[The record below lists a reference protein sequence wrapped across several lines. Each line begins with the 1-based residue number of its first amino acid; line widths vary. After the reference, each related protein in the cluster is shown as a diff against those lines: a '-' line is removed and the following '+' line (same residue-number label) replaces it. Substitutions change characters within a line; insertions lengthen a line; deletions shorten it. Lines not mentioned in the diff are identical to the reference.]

1 MKTYTIDNQRAIQN
15 DLAEIQYIKY
25 SCDTDVHIHDAI
37 EVVYILSG
45 KGEHIIDNR
54 IERVSRGSLVIIDYG
69 QVHSFSITEPIEY
82 YNMLFKPAFIAD
94 CLREKKCF
102 SDILKYWGCETDGL
116 EMKNIYF
123 CNGEEDKI
131 EKLFYLILNESTKR
145 KFGYMNFIRSYT
157 ELIMHSAVRNVLS
170 DSKKMAYRR
179 DEQIYDAMQY
189 IQNNC
194 NLQLT
199 LADVSKR
206 YNFSANYFSE
216 LLKQHT
222 GLSFK
227 QFLITKR
234 MMKAMLLLLRKSKNY
249 SVEEII
255 SECGYM
261 NKSFFYKT
269 FKQHFGITP
278 KDVKRYRNG
287 DKEYIKENFL
297 K

>member
-1 MKTYTIDNQRAIQN
+1 MT
-15 DLAEIQYIKY
+15 
-25 SCDTDVHIHDAI
+25 
-37 EVVYILSG
+37 
-45 KGEHIIDNR
+45 
-54 IERVSRGSLVIIDYG
+54 
-69 QVHSFSITEPIEY
+69 SFL
-82 YNMLFKPAFIAD
+82 NL
-94 CLREKKCF
+94 
-102 SDILKYWGCETDGL
+102 LKY
-116 EMKNIYF
+116 IYV
-123 CNGEEDKI
+123 CNYNNKHLLLI
-131 EKLFYLILNESTKR
+131 QEKLFYLILNESTKR

-170 DSKKMAYRR
+170 DSKIMAYRR

-255 SECGYM
+255 SEC
-261 NKSFFYKT
+261 
-269 FKQHFGITP
+269 
-278 KDVKRYRNG
+278 
-287 DKEYIKENFL
+287 
-297 K
+297 